1 MQPIPIPRA
10 SNTMLLLNL
19 PAVVEFGGTRS
30 LGRLIATHPLGGV
43 LECGVRPARESF
55 LFCQL
60 FPPDGPLPALTMEG
74 VVLGDAGPQE
84 GGEGRSAYLV
94 RWNWA
99 YCKDGAEALCVRLR
113 TLLGV
118 DALDVRSDRF
128 HQLPDGALLYAL
140 HDSAQEKYGELPRC
154 PLGVCGEGTAT
165 SAAQCALLDDGGEVV
180 RHVRRI
186 ESSPASAEVE
196 PDPVPEALHS
206 FARALSSSGF
216 EPFHEDAPPA
226 TESVGDMAEID
237 ATASYG
243 ECRLSRLI
251 SEGSRPPEPRTVPV
265 RGSKTP
271 PKRSRPPRPT
281 PRQWASP

>member
-1 MQPIPIPRA
+1 M
-10 SNTMLLLNL
+10 
-19 PAVVEFGGTRS
+19 
-30 LGRLIATHPLGGV
+30 
-43 LECGVRPARESF
+43 
-55 LFCQL
+55 
-60 FPPDGPLPALTMEG
+60 
-74 VVLGDAGPQE
+74 
-84 GGEGRSAYLV
+84 
-94 RWNWA
+94 
-99 YCKDGAEALCVRLR
+99 
-113 TLLGV
+113 
-118 DALDVRSDRF
+118 RSDRF

-271 PKRSRPPRPT
+271 PAERSWSSIEEASAALSGEQRARAAAGLSLPAKERTGPIVPPTVPHPT
-281 PRQWASP
+281 RNQPKPRRKKVVAAVSAEKPETREKGESGAGAVSPLPADLSALLSEKANFQTFSGIPVMKPAPPLPKPANPS